1 MYMDAKNIIPEGT
14 LAKYKIDI
22 KDEDFDIDRD
32 DFTVTLNYGLQGK
45 SITIPKDECIVAA
58 EGCFFSFDTS
68 DIIGQ
73 VMANCSYHV
82 GDYDTGG
89 DRMVVDK
96 QMLCFVSP
104 VPCPRFLA
112 CPMCGEEEHLVEY
125 TRIMESDAT
134 ATYELLCD
142 KYGTA
147 FVTRDLMNIYVL
159 RERQPN
165 NNE

>member
-1 MYMDAKNIIPEGT
+1 MDEKNIIPRGT

-22 KDEDFDIDRD
+22 KDDNFDIDRD
-32 DFTVTLNYGLQGK
+32 DFTITLAYGMQGK
-45 SITIPKDECIVAA
+45 NITIPKAECIVAA
-58 EGCFFSFDTS
+58 EGCFLSFDTS

-73 VMANCSYHV
+73 VTAVCEYHV

-89 DRMVVDK
+89 DRKIVDM

-104 VPCPRFLA
+104 VPCPRFLT
-112 CPMCGEEEHLVEY
+112 CPMCEQQEHLVEY
-125 TRIMESDAT
+125 TRILESDAT

-142 KYGTA
+142 CYGTV

-159 RERQPN
+159 REHVDRT
-165 NNE
+165 NE